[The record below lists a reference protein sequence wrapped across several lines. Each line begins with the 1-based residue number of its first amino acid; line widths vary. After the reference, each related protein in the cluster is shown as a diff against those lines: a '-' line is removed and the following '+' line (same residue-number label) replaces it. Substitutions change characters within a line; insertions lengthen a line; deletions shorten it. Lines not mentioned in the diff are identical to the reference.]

1 MPLFFNKMQRH
12 NPQDPEGERK
22 WYVVLRSTGIA
33 DEQEMAK
40 LLSEETTLNPKEAEM
55 AIYQL
60 FKVVVRQL
68 LNSKTVPLGSIGTL
82 RLTVSSEGA
91 DTEKEANANLIKE
104 LNVRLVPS
112 EEFKQEL
119 KKAEFIY
126 VKDMLPDNQQEASS
140 GQA

>member
-1 MPLFFNKMQRH
+1 MPATNIKFNLKNPDIMPLFFNKMQRR

-22 WYVVLRSTGIA
+22 WYVVLRSTGVA

-91 DTEKEANANLIKE
+91 DTEKEANANLIKTD
-104 LNVRLVPS
+104 
-112 EEFKQEL
+112 F
-119 KKAEFIY
+119 F
-126 VKDMLPDNQQEASS
+126 EARSTAYAKSS
-140 GQA
+140 ALEDDL